1 MERSTM
7 LLRAVFTIYFYGHWS
22 WNSHG
27 FHRIFHPKTLQLCQR
42 CQLDPRGITSTAR
55 IPQNHLLQQPGL
67 KSEPGYS
74 RVLTQRK
81 NGTEIITGRR
91 TTHISYIYTH
101 DNKCTYIYI
110 IWLFNI
116 YIYWTVPPYTNSHHN
131 PDHKKKH
138 KHDGPKMPLR
148 SWIGTFCQ
156 STNSQ
161 RSCGFHSMNPIV
173 HKEVGFVYTL
183 TGKGQWELRSVYWK
197 IQGNPVQRLRLCTIL
212 SNQRRPTK

>member
-1 MERSTM
+1 MPPPAWRRQVAGPAAAT
-7 LLRAVFTIYFYGHWS
+7 LWS
-22 WNSHG
+22 VAAGRW
-27 FHRIFHPKTLQLCQR
+27 F
-42 CQLDPRGITSTAR
+42 
-55 IPQNHLLQQPGL
+55 
-67 KSEPGYS
+67 E
-74 RVLTQRK
+74 LTQH
-81 NGTEIITGRR
+81 GPSCAQGGGSELGAFLQWVTGDVRMAAPIGYQLGPY
-91 TTHISYIYTH
+91 TISTWWKLQNI
-101 DNKCTYIYI
+101 
-110 IWLFNI
+110 I

-148 SWIGTFCQ
+148 SWVGTFCQ
-156 STNSQ
+156 PTNPQ
-161 RSCGFHSMNPIV
+161 RSWGFHSMNQIV